1 MEKCKLEKARI
12 TQQMLEN
19 LLDRVNKLTS
29 DNISHNI
36 ALIRSVTT
44 NLNTVMVKDLI
55 ASCEENDLEFK
66 ILLEKLERNI
76 WGIDNILQYLTATTV
91 DNGKL
96 QLLDWIKFYSDA
108 LDRALLKYEVYVQHN
123 WKQ

>member
-19 LLDRVNKLTS
+19 LVDRVSKLTS

-36 ALIRSVTT
+36 ALIRSVIT

-108 LDRALLKYEVYVQHN
+108 LDRALLKYEVYVQNN
-123 WKQ
+123 WK

>member
-19 LLDRVNKLTS
+19 LLDRVSKLTS

-36 ALIRSVTT
+36 ALIRSVIT

-108 LDRALLKYEVYVQHN
+108 LDRALLKLDKALLKYEV
-123 WKQ
+123 

>member
-19 LLDRVNKLTS
+19 LVDRVSKLTS

-108 LDRALLKYEVYVQHN
+108 LDRALLKYEVYVQNN
-123 WKQ
+123 WK

>member
-1 MEKCKLEKARI
+1 MAKRKLEKARI

-29 DNISHNI
+29 GNISHNI
-36 ALIRSVTT
+36 ASIRSVTT
-44 NLNTVMVKDLI
+44 NLNTAMVKDLI
-55 ASCEENDLEFK
+55 ASCEENDLELK

-108 LDRALLKYEVYVQHN
+108 LDKALLKYEV
-123 WKQ
+123 

>member
-19 LLDRVNKLTS
+19 LVDRVNKLTS

-108 LDRALLKYEVYVQHN
+108 LDRALLKYEVYVQNN
-123 WKQ
+123 WK

>member
-108 LDRALLKYEVYVQHN
+108 LDRALLKYEVYVQNN
-123 WKQ
+123 WK

>member
-36 ALIRSVTT
+36 ALIRSVIT

-108 LDRALLKYEVYVQHN
+108 LDRALLKYEVYVQNN
-123 WKQ
+123 WK

>member
-36 ALIRSVTT
+36 ALIRSVIT

-76 WGIDNILQYLTATTV
+76 WGIDNILQYLTAKTV

-108 LDRALLKYEVYVQHN
+108 LDRALLKYEVYVQNN
-123 WKQ
+123 WK

>member
-19 LLDRVNKLTS
+19 LVDRVSKLTS

-55 ASCEENDLEFK
+55 ASCEEKDLEFK

-76 WGIDNILQYLTATTV
+76 WGIDNILQGLTATTV

-108 LDRALLKYEVYVQHN
+108 LDKALLKLDKALLKYEV
-123 WKQ
+123 

>member
-19 LLDRVNKLTS
+19 LVDRVNKLTS

-36 ALIRSVTT
+36 ALIRSVIT

-108 LDRALLKYEVYVQHN
+108 LDRALLKYEVYVQNN
-123 WKQ
+123 WK

>member
-19 LLDRVNKLTS
+19 LLDRVSKLTS

-76 WGIDNILQYLTATTV
+76 WGIDYILQYLTATTV

-108 LDRALLKYEVYVQHN
+108 LDRALLKYEVYVQNN
-123 WKQ
+123 WK

>member
-19 LLDRVNKLTS
+19 LVDRVSKLTS
-29 DNISHNI
+29 GNISHNI
-36 ALIRSVTT
+36 ASIRSVTT
-44 NLNTVMVKDLI
+44 NLTTVMVKDLI
-55 ASCEENDLEFK
+55 ASCEKNDLEFK

-76 WGIDNILQYLTATTV
+76 WGIDNILQGLTATTV

-108 LDRALLKYEVYVQHN
+108 LDRALLKYEVYVQNN
-123 WKQ
+123 WK

>member
-36 ALIRSVTT
+36 ALIRSVIT

-108 LDRALLKYEVYVQHN
+108 LDKALLKYEVYVQNN
-123 WKQ
+123 WK

>member
-19 LLDRVNKLTS
+19 LVDRVSKLTS

-36 ALIRSVTT
+36 ALIRSVIT

-55 ASCEENDLEFK
+55 ASCEEKDLEFK

-76 WGIDNILQYLTATTV
+76 WGIDNILQYLTAATV

-96 QLLDWIKFYSDA
+96 QLLDWIKFYSYA
-108 LDRALLKYEVYVQHN
+108 LDKALLKLDKALLKYEV
-123 WKQ
+123 

>member
-1 MEKCKLEKARI
+1 
-12 TQQMLEN
+12 MLEN
-19 LLDRVNKLTS
+19 LVDRVNKLTS

-108 LDRALLKYEVYVQHN
+108 LDRALLKYEVYVQNN
-123 WKQ
+123 WK

>member
-1 MEKCKLEKARI
+1 MEKCKLEKART

-19 LLDRVNKLTS
+19 LVDRVSKLTS

-36 ALIRSVTT
+36 ALIRSVIT

-108 LDRALLKYEVYVQHN
+108 LDRALLKYEVYVQNN
-123 WKQ
+123 WK

>member
-36 ALIRSVTT
+36 ALIRSVIT

-123 WKQ
+123 WK

>member
-19 LLDRVNKLTS
+19 LLDRVSKLTS

-36 ALIRSVTT
+36 ALIRSVIT

-108 LDRALLKYEVYVQHN
+108 LDRALLKYEVYVQNN
-123 WKQ
+123 WK

>member
-19 LLDRVNKLTS
+19 LVDRVSKLTS

-55 ASCEENDLEFK
+55 ASCEEKDLEFK

-96 QLLDWIKFYSDA
+96 QLLDWIKFLSDA
-108 LDRALLKYEVYVQHN
+108 LDKALLKYEVYIQNN
-123 WKQ
+123 WK